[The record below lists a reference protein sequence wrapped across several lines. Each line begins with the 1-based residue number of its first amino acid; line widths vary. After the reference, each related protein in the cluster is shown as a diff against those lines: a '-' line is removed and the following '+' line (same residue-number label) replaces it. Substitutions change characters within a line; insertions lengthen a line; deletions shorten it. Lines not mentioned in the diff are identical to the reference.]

1 MTTISRN
8 MPVGKHRRSRCSAR
22 NALS

>member
-8 MPVGKHRRSRCSAR
+8 MPVGKHRRSRCSAP